1 MMMTNEDLNFFGEKL
16 NDYWDAIDSATDE
29 AIIKILDHYGL
40 DIDYVRA
47 HPDEFTLYE
56 KPTYTPCDFIKH
68 CYLVYSGNTLG
79 SFTLHSYLDMD
90 KQQIQSQF
98 TYEVNHM
105 TYTLGG
111 DL

>member
-1 MMMTNEDLNFFGEKL
+1 MTNEQLNILGEKL
-16 NDYWDAIDSATDE
+16 SEYWNAIDSATDK

-40 DIDYVRA
+40 DIDYIRA

-56 KPTYTPCDFIKH
+56 KPTYTLNDFIKY
-68 CYLVYSGNTLG
+68 CYLVYGGNTLG

-90 KQQIQSQF
+90 KQQIQTQL
-98 TYEVNHM
+98 TYEVNHI

-111 DL
+111 DS